1 MGFSQ
6 PDNET
11 GTPSARRVY
20 RQRRMVCKDSVF
32 FPSTPPATKRA
43 ARSAALITG
52 QPCGG
57 SSYLSH
63 NVYSPSIQRHSGQ
76 TDLTVLTAQSVQYS
90 ANSATLFAVFRRNI
104 WSLIKAVGIG
114 LVIALVLVEIY
125 ARFWFICA
133 VDDLCCAANTPWR

>member
-1 MGFSQ
+1 M
-6 PDNET
+6 
-11 GTPSARRVY
+11 
-20 RQRRMVCKDSVF
+20 
-32 FPSTPPATKRA
+32 
-43 ARSAALITG
+43 
-52 QPCGG
+52 
-57 SSYLSH
+57 SH

-76 TDLTVLTAQSVQYS
+76 MDMTVLTAQSVQYS

-133 VDDLCCAANTPWR
+133 VDDLCCAANTTWR

>member
-1 MGFSQ
+1 MSQ
-6 PDNET
+6 QHT
-11 GTPSARRVY
+11 GSGVVPTRNGLVLVKIDIEECEHGKAY
-20 RQRRMVCKDSVF
+20 M
-32 FPSTPPATKRA
+32 
-43 ARSAALITG
+43 
-52 QPCGG
+52 
-57 SSYLSH
+57 SH
-63 NVYSPSIQRHSGQ
+63 DVYSPSIQRHSGH
-76 TDLTVLTAQSVQYS
+76 TDLTVLTAHSVQYS